1 MVDFKTDFR
10 KLLKTKITVRKMNK
24 EFWIM
29 NYDFVVNKLENI
41 LYGQCFTSYT
51 SILSQGKFLKGHMV

>member
-51 SILSQGKFLKGHMV
+51 SILR